1 MKILIC
7 GGDERSVLL
16 AGMLKDDGHEVLC
29 FCMDKAQLPD
39 GVRAKSGP
47 HRTWGGTLN
56 AAGQNISRHGAGR
69 TASAPALSPAA
80 QRDCL
85 SRKPWIMAAGAER
98 RPFNGSAPT
107 PFH

>member
-39 GVRAKSGP
+39 GVRAVSSPEQADAVILRVPVCLPKM
-47 HRTWGGTLN
+47 RTG
-56 AAGQNISRHGAGR
+56 
-69 TASAPALSPAA
+69 
-80 QRDCL
+80 
-85 SRKPWIMAAGAER
+85 
-98 RPFNGSAPT
+98 F
-107 PFH
+107 

>member
-39 GVRAKSGP
+39 GVSTVFPRPSRPMPSYCLCLPKM
-47 HRTWGGTLN
+47 RTG
-56 AAGQNISRHGAGR
+56 
-69 TASAPALSPAA
+69 
-80 QRDCL
+80 
-85 SRKPWIMAAGAER
+85 
-98 RPFNGSAPT
+98 F
-107 PFH
+107 

>member
-39 GVRAKSGP
+39 GVRAVS
-47 HRTWGGTLN
+47 
-56 AAGQNISRHGAGR
+56 
-69 TASAPALSPAA
+69 SP
-80 QRDCL
+80 
-85 SRKPWIMAAGAER
+85 E
-98 RPFNGSAPT
+98 
-107 PFH
+107 